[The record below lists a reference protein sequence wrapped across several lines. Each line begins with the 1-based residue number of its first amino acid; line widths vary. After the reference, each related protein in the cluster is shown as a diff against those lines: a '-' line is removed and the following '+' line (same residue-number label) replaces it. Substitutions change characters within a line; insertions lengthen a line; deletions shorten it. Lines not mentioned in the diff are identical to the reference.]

1 MSHKGKILFGTLATL
16 VVAAALGAVAF
27 GGSLASPPV
36 SVFCSGPCKTA
47 LTMKAS
53 PASVSCTVGL
63 SWNSFLHPY
72 GATTGKRTQAAQKKF
87 FPKMKLIVSDGR
99 GDATVQTN
107 GIDDMIAKGVNVII
121 ISPQDAQALAPAV
134 KRAEAKGIKVIASD
148 RSVNAPVVT
157 YIGADNV
164 DTGRVAAAYVAKILK
179 GKGTV
184 VELQGS
190 PGASPTIDRHKGFSD
205 VLKKFPGVK
214 VIGSQPANYN
224 RADGL
229 RVMADF
235 LQRFGKGKINAVY
248 THNDEMSLGA
258 IQAIKEAGRSGE
270 IKVVGIDGETDG
282 LNAIKSGA
290 YAGTVVYPI
299 DVPEHLIA
307 AAKAC
312 SGEKLPKR
320 IKLSALLVTKAN
332 VAKFVGKTF

>member
-1 MSHKGKILFGTLATL
+1 MRSKRKILAGVLATS
-16 VVAAALGAVAF
+16 VVTAALAAVAF
-27 GGSLASPPV
+27 GASLASPPL
-36 SVFCSGPCKTA
+36 SVFCSGACKTA
-47 LTMKAS
+47 LTLKAD
-53 PASVSCTVGL
+53 PASIKCTVGL

-72 GATTGKRTQAAQKKF
+72 GATTGKRTKDAQKKY
-87 FPKMKLIVSDGR
+87 FPNMKLVVSDGR

-157 YIGADNV
+157 YVGADNV
-164 DTGRVAAAYVAKILK
+164 DTGRVAAAYIGKILN

-235 LQRFGKGKINAVY
+235 LQRFGKGKINAVF

-282 LNAIKSGA
+282 LNAVKSGA

-307 AAKAC
+307 AARVCAHE
-312 SGEKLPKR
+312 SLPKR
-320 IKLSALLVTKAN
+320 IKMSALLVTKAN
-332 VAKFVGKTF
+332 VSKFEGKTF